1 MLYRNLYPQLL
12 IIEFDYRNRSPDVI
26 WGQLKRSLSAISKQL
41 QLADFKVLRNRCVTD
56 TEKSAAFIYLLES
69 ITLSSYAEKV
79 GPEIFR
85 RNETRNFILKNKKD
99 SLLMWVDEKEMRVT
113 AIVRRR
119 AVSAKS
125 YINCLLTTKINNIG
139 ITKGLMDDIQDTIRI
154 YTGDEQSKIKGTLR
168 NTINE
173 LLKTESFIFK

>member
-1 MLYRNLYPQLL
+1 MLSGV
-12 IIEFDYRNRSPDVI
+12 IE
-26 WGQLKRSLSAISKQL
+26 RSLNAISKQL
-41 QLADFKVLRNRCVTD
+41 ELVDFKVMRNRCVTD
-56 TEKSAAFIYLLES
+56 AAEKSAAFIYLLECT
-69 ITLSSYAEKV
+69 TLSSYAEKV

-85 RNETRNFILKNKKD
+85 RNETRNFIIKNKKD
-99 SLLMWVDEKEMRVT
+99 SLLMWVDGKDMRVT
-113 AIVRRR
+113 TVVRRK

-125 YINCLLTTKINNIG
+125 YANSLLTTKINSIG

-154 YTGDEQSKIKGTLR
+154 YTGDEQSKIKGSLR